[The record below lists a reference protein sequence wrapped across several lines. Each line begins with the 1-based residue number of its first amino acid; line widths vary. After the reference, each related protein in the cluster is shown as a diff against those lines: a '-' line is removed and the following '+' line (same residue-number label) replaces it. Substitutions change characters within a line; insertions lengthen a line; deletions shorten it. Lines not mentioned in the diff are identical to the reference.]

1 MARRPRYELPNG
13 LVHVTAR
20 GNRRQAI
27 ALDDRDCER
36 FLGTV
41 SDVDRHTPLQWLAY
55 CLMGNHYHL
64 LVDGSRANL
73 SNAMHRLNGTYAQAF
88 NRRHGLD
95 GHLFQDRF
103 HAVAIASEWHLFEL
117 VRYIAL
123 NPVRAGLCAFPA
135 DYRWSSFAATI
146 GLAHARRFLAAEAV
160 LARFGADARESRE
173 SFAAFVH
180 EALPATRRV
189 AA

>member
-1 MARRPRYELPNG
+1 MPRRPRYELPNG

-27 ALDDRDCER
+27 ALDDRDFER

-41 SDVDRHTPLQWLAY
+41 SDVHRHTRLQWLAY
-55 CLMGNHYHL
+55 CVMGNHYHF
-64 LVDGSRANL
+64 LVDGSRTDL
-73 SNAMHRLNGTYAQAF
+73 SDAMHRLNGTYAQAF

-103 HAVAIASEWHLFEL
+103 YAVAVVSEWHLFEL
-117 VRYIAL
+117 LRYIAL
-123 NPVRAGLCAFPA
+123 NPVRAGLCDFPA
-135 DYRWSSFAATI
+135 EYRWSSFAATT
-146 GLAHARRFLAAEAV
+146 GVAHAPRFLAVAAV
-160 LARFGADARESRE
+160 LARFGADPRQSRE
-173 SFAAFVH
+173 SFAAFVI
-180 EALPATRRV
+180 EALPEATRV